1 MREGILSTK
10 AFIGGGDRL
19 LINARCA
26 PGGSVDVELAG
37 IDDQPVRGFERAHCD
52 TFRGDAVSCPVSWS
66 GARRLPQAVASHGA
80 KLRFYLR
87 QASLFSFRL
96 AGE

>member
-1 MREGILSTK
+1 MREGILTTR
-10 AFIGGGDRL
+10 AFVGGGDRL
-19 LINARCA
+19 LINARCG
-26 PGGSVDVELAG
+26 PGGYVDVELAG

-52 TFRGDAVSCPVSWS
+52 TFRGDAVGYPVSWS
-66 GARRLPQAVASHGA
+66 GTRRLPQAVASDGA

-87 QASLFSFRL
+87 HASLFSFRL